1 MFLPFEQSN
10 GGQGENTR
18 SFGLP
23 DYKRRQVMDMNAYEV
38 VMICIASMTLLL
50 KVIEVIYNLNRK

>member
-1 MFLPFEQSN
+1 
-10 GGQGENTR
+10 
-18 SFGLP
+18 
-23 DYKRRQVMDMNAYEV
+23 MNAYEI

>member
-1 MFLPFEQSN
+1 
-10 GGQGENTR
+10 
-18 SFGLP
+18 
-23 DYKRRQVMDMNAYEV
+23 MDMNAYEI